1 MHWTLRVLVA
11 TACLASLTWAGQLRG
26 NKGNKVESQANV
38 EQDEVLA
45 IDPEERIIT
54 VGNADSTKHAVAG
67 SIVLTGVWIGAMLII
82 AELIKGIG
90 TRIYPLEGSQGD
102 EQILISVRS
111 ASASTGLLERALAG
125 IDSVN
130 SRMASEERA
139 VCRKMSLCQMGNM
152 TSGFRYVHTFLE
164 ILRPVFPQID
174 DNWEGL
180 LAGEARE
187 DCNILYPECPG
198 AILRAMFAEVY

>member
-54 VGNADSTKHAVAG
+54 VGNAEGLGVFLVQLSTMT
-67 SIVLTGVWIGAMLII
+67 VLLLAAIYCIYVVFLPSVSNRSLPWSPWDILGQVG
-82 AELIKGIG
+82 G
-90 TRIYPLEGSQGD
+90 TIEATD
-102 EQILISVRS
+102 
-111 ASASTGLLERALAG
+111 LLRRVTES